1 MKKILLLSL
10 AALFL
15 FSLCGCG
22 KNSNVL
28 SQQLSTSS
36 TPAVSASVQSPSSA
50 APTAV
55 FNPIYEFY
63 TQYNSFSADK
73 IAAHTASLSGKSL
86 MALNDHLYFTTL
98 AMNTVGML
106 IQSGE
111 DYSGS
116 LFDGFSGSGTILT
129 YPGRYEFS
137 YDFSNSEKLWGTFDG
152 SVLTFYKSI
161 SDSENYRKMTLSKT
175 DNGYVST
182 CRTDNGTTTL
192 SVTADTI
199 EFK

>member
-1 MKKILLLSL
+1 MVVL
-10 AALFL
+10 AP
-15 FSLCGCG
+15 GR
-22 KNSNVL
+22 N
-28 SQQLSTSS
+28 
-36 TPAVSASVQSPSSA
+36 
-50 APTAV
+50 
-55 FNPIYEFY
+55 
-63 TQYNSFSADK
+63 ADEQDVC
-73 IAAHTASLSGKSL
+73 
-86 MALNDHLYFTTL
+86 LNRFQR
-98 AMNTVGML
+98 G
-106 IQSGE
+106 
-111 DYSGS
+111 GS